1 MTWRRGALL
10 FFAAL
15 AGALIPL
22 IPTVQVA
29 GALTAPIE
37 LAGGLLRELSL
48 SGPGGNVLAWA
59 IVLLAAGLPL
69 LLLVLPPNRGRRHWE
84 DIFLPASS
92 LLLIGLAFCA
102 ANPSYLDRFF
112 GSTLLIAAAVIW
124 VSLLVFWGVL
134 RLLRGMEEAP
144 LERLSGVLR
153 ILLVGCAA
161 LLVFAAASRVS
172 GAIVEI
178 NNLQQD
184 WTLFLAVASVPEPS
198 GLTGDQ
204 LPLVELIPD
213 LLGAWML
220 LLAADLTTALAR
232 DPFGE
237 ESVGR
242 CVTTARWSRLAI
254 QATLVLALGVNLVK
268 LARYDSL
275 ITEVKV
281 SLDLPLIP
289 LILSAALYLLC
300 RCVQRGAG
308 VSSGGGSFRRTT
320 TPSFKE
326 IGVRR

>member
-15 AGALIPL
+15 AGAL

-102 ANPSYLDRFF
+102 VNPSYLDRFF
-112 GSTLLIAAAVIW
+112 GSTLLIAAAMIW

-204 LPLVELIPD
+204 ALNIALALPLVELIPD

-300 RCVQRGAG
+300 RCVQRGRELQEDND
-308 VSSGGGSFRRTT
+308 S
-320 TPSFKE
+320 
-326 IGVRR
+326 II

>member
-102 ANPSYLDRFF
+102 VNPSYLDRFF

-204 LPLVELIPD
+204 ALNIALALPLVELIPD

-275 ITEVKV
+275 ITEAKV

-300 RCVQRGAG
+300 RCVQRGRELQEDND
-308 VSSGGGSFRRTT
+308 S
-320 TPSFKE
+320 
-326 IGVRR
+326 II

>member
-102 ANPSYLDRFF
+102 VNPSYLDRFF

-184 WTLFLAVASVPEPS
+184 WTLFLAVASVPEPT

-204 LPLVELIPD
+204 ALNIALALPLVELIPD

-232 DPFGE
+232 DPFGG

-254 QATLVLALGVNLVK
+254 QATLVLALGGNLVK

-300 RCVQRGAG
+300 RCVQRGRELQEDND
-308 VSSGGGSFRRTT
+308 S
-320 TPSFKE
+320 
-326 IGVRR
+326 II

>member
-102 ANPSYLDRFF
+102 VNPSYLDRFF

-204 LPLVELIPD
+204 ALNIALALPLVELIPD

-237 ESVGR
+237 ENVGR

-300 RCVQRGAG
+300 RCVQRGRELQEDND
-308 VSSGGGSFRRTT
+308 S
-320 TPSFKE
+320 
-326 IGVRR
+326 II

>member
-59 IVLLAAGLPL
+59 LVLLAAGLPL

-102 ANPSYLDRFF
+102 VNPSYLDRFF

-144 LERLSGVLR
+144 LEKLSGVLR

-204 LPLVELIPD
+204 ALNIALALPLVELIPD

-220 LLAADLTTALAR
+220 LLAAVLSGVLLFLLRRQLWRPD
-232 DPFGE
+232 E
-237 ESVGR
+237 EHEPPVGPSE
-242 CVTTARWSRLAI
+242 A
-254 QATLVLALGVNLVK
+254 Q
-268 LARYDSL
+268 
-275 ITEVKV
+275 EE
-281 SLDLPLIP
+281 
-289 LILSAALYLLC
+289 
-300 RCVQRGAG
+300 GAWM
-308 VSSGGGSFRRTT
+308 
-320 TPSFKE
+320 
-326 IGVRR
+326 

>member
-102 ANPSYLDRFF
+102 VNPSYLDRFF

-204 LPLVELIPD
+204 ALNIALALPLVELIPD

-220 LLAADLTTALAR
+220 LLAADLTAALAR

-237 ESVGR
+237 ESVRR
-242 CVTTARWSRLAI
+242 CVTTARRSRRAI
-254 QATLVLALGVNLVK
+254 QVTLVLTLAVNLVK
-268 LARYDSL
+268 LAL
-275 ITEVKV
+275 VGVIPQVQF
-281 SLDLPLIP
+281 SLDLPLLP
-289 LILSAALYLLC
+289 LTLAAALYLLC
-300 RCVQRGAG
+300 RCIQRG
-308 VSSGGGSFRRTT
+308 
-320 TPSFKE
+320 KE
-326 IGVRR
+326 LQEDNDSII

>member
-102 ANPSYLDRFF
+102 VNPSYLDRFF
-112 GSTLLIAAAVIW
+112 GSTLLIAAAMIW

-204 LPLVELIPD
+204 ALNIALALPLVELIPD

-275 ITEVKV
+275 ITEAKV

-300 RCVQRGAG
+300 RCVQRGRELQEDND
-308 VSSGGGSFRRTT
+308 S
-320 TPSFKE
+320 
-326 IGVRR
+326 II

>member
-29 GALTAPIE
+29 GAMTAPIE

-48 SGPGGNVLAWA
+48 SGPGGNLLAWA

-102 ANPSYLDRFF
+102 VNPSYLDRFF
-112 GSTLLIAAAVIW
+112 SSTQLIAAAMIW

-204 LPLVELIPD
+204 ALNIALALPLVELIPD

-254 QATLVLALGVNLVK
+254 QATLVLALGINFVK
-268 LARYDSL
+268 LFWFDYL
-275 ITEVKV
+275 LGLVEI
-281 SLDLPLIP
+281 SLDIPLIP

-300 RCVQRGAG
+300 RCVQRGRELQEDND
-308 VSSGGGSFRRTT
+308 S
-320 TPSFKE
+320 
-326 IGVRR
+326 II

>member
-29 GALTAPIE
+29 GAMTAPIE
-37 LAGGLLRELSL
+37 LAGGMLRELSL

-59 IVLLAAGLPL
+59 LVLLAAGLPL

-84 DIFLPASS
+84 DALLPISS

-112 GSTLLIAAAVIW
+112 GSTLLIAAAMIW

-144 LERLSGVLR
+144 LEKLSGVLR

-204 LPLVELIPD
+204 ALNIALALPLVELIPD

-254 QATLVLALGVNLVK
+254 QVTLVLALGVNLVK

-300 RCVQRGAG
+300 RCVQRGRELQEDND
-308 VSSGGGSFRRTT
+308 S
-320 TPSFKE
+320 
-326 IGVRR
+326 II

>member
-102 ANPSYLDRFF
+102 ANPSYLNGDF
-112 GSTLLIAAAVIW
+112 GTTWLIAAAMIW

-204 LPLVELIPD
+204 ALNIALTLPLVELIPD

-232 DPFGE
+232 NPFGE

-254 QATLVLALGVNLVK
+254 QATLVLALVINFVTLFWFDYLLGLVE
-268 LARYDSL
+268 
-275 ITEVKV
+275 I
-281 SLDLPLIP
+281 SLDIPLIP

-300 RCVQRGAG
+300 RCVQRGRELQEDND
-308 VSSGGGSFRRTT
+308 S
-320 TPSFKE
+320 
-326 IGVRR
+326 II

>member
-102 ANPSYLDRFF
+102 VNPSYLDRFF

-161 LLVFAAASRVS
+161 LLVFAAASRGS
-172 GAIVEI
+172 GAVVEI
-178 NNLQQD
+178 KDFQQD
-184 WTLFLAVASVPEPS
+184 WTLFLAVVSVPEPA
-198 GLTGDQ
+198 GLTADQ
-204 LPLVELIPD
+204 FFVLALPLLELIPD

-300 RCVQRGAG
+300 RCVQRGRELQEDND
-308 VSSGGGSFRRTT
+308 S
-320 TPSFKE
+320 
-326 IGVRR
+326 II

>member
-1 MTWRRGALL
+1 MTWRRGTLL

-102 ANPSYLDRFF
+102 VNPSYLDRFF
-112 GSTLLIAAAVIW
+112 GSTLLIAAAMIW

-144 LERLSGVLR
+144 LEKLSGVLR

-204 LPLVELIPD
+204 ALNIALALPLVELIPD

-232 DPFGE
+232 EPFGE

-254 QATLVLALGVNLVK
+254 QVTLVLALGVNLVK

-300 RCVQRGAG
+300 RCVQRGRELQEDND
-308 VSSGGGSFRRTT
+308 S
-320 TPSFKE
+320 
-326 IGVRR
+326 II

>member
-59 IVLLAAGLPL
+59 LVLLAAGLPL

-102 ANPSYLDRFF
+102 VNPSYLDRFF

-144 LERLSGVLR
+144 LEKLSGVLR

-204 LPLVELIPD
+204 ALNIALALPLVELIPD

-300 RCVQRGAG
+300 RCVQRGRELQEDND
-308 VSSGGGSFRRTT
+308 S
-320 TPSFKE
+320 
-326 IGVRR
+326 II

>member
-84 DIFLPASS
+84 DILLPASS

-102 ANPSYLDRFF
+102 VNPSYLDRFF

-204 LPLVELIPD
+204 ALNIALALPLVELIPD

-220 LLAADLTTALAR
+220 LLAADLTAALAR

-242 CVTTARWSRLAI
+242 CVTTARRSRLAI

-268 LARYDSL
+268 LARYDS
-275 ITEVKV
+275 
-281 SLDLPLIP
+281 
-289 LILSAALYLLC
+289 
-300 RCVQRGAG
+300 
-308 VSSGGGSFRRTT
+308 
-320 TPSFKE
+320 
-326 IGVRR
+326 

>member
-102 ANPSYLDRFF
+102 VNPSYLDRFF

-134 RLLRGMEEAP
+134 RLLRGMEEAS
-144 LERLSGVLR
+144 LEKLSGVLR

-204 LPLVELIPD
+204 ALNIALALPLVELIPD

-232 DPFGE
+232 EPFGE
-237 ESVGR
+237 ESVGQ

-254 QATLVLALGVNLVK
+254 QATLVLTLGVNLVK

-300 RCVQRGAG
+300 RCVQRGRELQEDND
-308 VSSGGGSFRRTT
+308 S
-320 TPSFKE
+320 
-326 IGVRR
+326 II

>member
-59 IVLLAAGLPL
+59 IVLLAADLPL

-102 ANPSYLDRFF
+102 VNPSYLDRFF
-112 GSTLLIAAAVIW
+112 GSTLLIAAAMIW

-144 LERLSGVLR
+144 LEKLSGVLR

-204 LPLVELIPD
+204 ALNIALALPLVELIPD

-300 RCVQRGAG
+300 RCVQRGRELQEDND
-308 VSSGGGSFRRTT
+308 S
-320 TPSFKE
+320 
-326 IGVRR
+326 II

>member
-29 GALTAPIE
+29 GAMTAPIE

-102 ANPSYLDRFF
+102 VNPSYLDRFF

-144 LERLSGVLR
+144 LEKLSGVLR

-204 LPLVELIPD
+204 ALNIALALPLVELIPD

-232 DPFGE
+232 EPFGE
-237 ESVGR
+237 ESVGQ

-300 RCVQRGAG
+300 RCVQRGRELQEDND
-308 VSSGGGSFRRTT
+308 S
-320 TPSFKE
+320 
-326 IGVRR
+326 II

>member
-1 MTWRRGALL
+1 MTWRRGVLL

-15 AGALIPL
+15 TGALIPL

-29 GALTAPIE
+29 GAMTAPIE

-48 SGPGGNVLAWA
+48 SGPGGNILAWV

-102 ANPSYLDRFF
+102 VNPSYLDRFF

-204 LPLVELIPD
+204 ALNIALALPLVELIPD

-232 DPFGE
+232 EPFGE
-237 ESVGR
+237 ASVGR

-300 RCVQRGAG
+300 RCVQRGRELQEDND
-308 VSSGGGSFRRTT
+308 S
-320 TPSFKE
+320 
-326 IGVRR
+326 II

>member
-102 ANPSYLDRFF
+102 VNPSYLDRFF

-204 LPLVELIPD
+204 ALNIALALPLVELIPD

-220 LLAADLTTALAR
+220 LLAADLTAALAR

-237 ESVGR
+237 ESVRR
-242 CVTTARWSRLAI
+242 CVTTARRSRRAI
-254 QATLVLALGVNLVK
+254 QVTLVLTLAVNLVK
-268 LARYDSL
+268 LIRYDYL
-275 ITEVKV
+275 ISEVKV

-289 LILSAALYLLC
+289 LTLSAALYLLC
-300 RCVQRGAG
+300 RCIQRG
-308 VSSGGGSFRRTT
+308 
-320 TPSFKE
+320 KE
-326 IGVRR
+326 LQEDNDSII

>member
-84 DIFLPASS
+84 DFFLPASS

-102 ANPSYLDRFF
+102 VNPSYLDRFF

-144 LERLSGVLR
+144 LEKLSGVLR

-204 LPLVELIPD
+204 ALNIALALPLVELIPD

-237 ESVGR
+237 ENVGR

-300 RCVQRGAG
+300 RCVQRGRELQEDND
-308 VSSGGGSFRRTT
+308 S
-320 TPSFKE
+320 
-326 IGVRR
+326 II

>member
-29 GALTAPIE
+29 GAMTAPIE

-59 IVLLAAGLPL
+59 LVLLAAGLPL

-102 ANPSYLDRFF
+102 VNPSYLDRFF

-144 LERLSGVLR
+144 LEKLSGVLR

-204 LPLVELIPD
+204 ALNIALALPLVELIPD

-254 QATLVLALGVNLVK
+254 QATLVLTLGVNLVK

-300 RCVQRGAG
+300 RCVQRGRELQEDND
-308 VSSGGGSFRRTT
+308 S
-320 TPSFKE
+320 
-326 IGVRR
+326 II

>member
-102 ANPSYLDRFF
+102 VNPSYLDRLF

-144 LERLSGVLR
+144 LEKLSGVLR

-204 LPLVELIPD
+204 ALNIALALPLVELIPD

-237 ESVGR
+237 ESVGQ

-300 RCVQRGAG
+300 RCVQRGRELQEDND
-308 VSSGGGSFRRTT
+308 S
-320 TPSFKE
+320 
-326 IGVRR
+326 II

>member
-102 ANPSYLDRFF
+102 VNPSYLDRFF
-112 GSTLLIAAAVIW
+112 GSTLLIAAAMIW

-144 LERLSGVLR
+144 LEKLSGVLR

-204 LPLVELIPD
+204 ALNIALALPLVELIPD

-232 DPFGE
+232 EPFGE

-300 RCVQRGAG
+300 RCVPRGRELQEDND
-308 VSSGGGSFRRTT
+308 S
-320 TPSFKE
+320 
-326 IGVRR
+326 II

>member
-29 GALTAPIE
+29 GAMTAPIE

-102 ANPSYLDRFF
+102 VNPSYLDRFF
-112 GSTLLIAAAVIW
+112 GSTLLIAAAMIW

-161 LLVFAAASRVS
+161 LLVFAAASRGS
-172 GAIVEI
+172 GAVVEI
-178 NNLQQD
+178 KDFQQD
-184 WTLFLAVASVPEPS
+184 WTLFLAVVSVPEPT
-198 GLTGDQ
+198 GLTADQ
-204 LPLVELIPD
+204 FLVLALPLLELIPD

-232 DPFGE
+232 DTQR
-237 ESVGR
+237 STVVGR

-300 RCVQRGAG
+300 RCVQRGRELQEDND
-308 VSSGGGSFRRTT
+308 S
-320 TPSFKE
+320 
-326 IGVRR
+326 II

>member
-15 AGALIPL
+15 AGVLIPL

-84 DIFLPASS
+84 DALLPISS
-92 LLLIGLAFCA
+92 LLLIVLTFCVV
-102 ANPSYLDRFF
+102 NPSYLGGFF
-112 GSTLLIAAAVIW
+112 ISMRLTAAAAVW

-204 LPLVELIPD
+204 ALNIALALPLVELIPD

-300 RCVQRGAG
+300 RCVQRGRELQEDND
-308 VSSGGGSFRRTT
+308 S
-320 TPSFKE
+320 
-326 IGVRR
+326 II

>member
-37 LAGGLLRELSL
+37 LAGGMLRELSL

-102 ANPSYLDRFF
+102 VNPSYLDRFF

-144 LERLSGVLR
+144 LEKLSGVLR

-204 LPLVELIPD
+204 ALNIALALPLVELIPD

-300 RCVQRGAG
+300 RCVQRGRELQEDND
-308 VSSGGGSFRRTT
+308 S
-320 TPSFKE
+320 
-326 IGVRR
+326 II

>member
-102 ANPSYLDRFF
+102 VNPSYLDRFF
-112 GSTLLIAAAVIW
+112 GSTLLIAAAVVW

-204 LPLVELIPD
+204 ALNIALALPLVELIPD

-300 RCVQRGAG
+300 RCVQRGRELQEDND
-308 VSSGGGSFRRTT
+308 S
-320 TPSFKE
+320 
-326 IGVRR
+326 II

>member
-1 MTWRRGALL
+1 MTWRRGVLL

-15 AGALIPL
+15 TGALIPL

-29 GALTAPIE
+29 GAMTAPIE

-102 ANPSYLDRFF
+102 VNPSYLDRFF

-204 LPLVELIPD
+204 ALNIALALPLVELIPD

-300 RCVQRGAG
+300 RCVQRGRELQEDND
-308 VSSGGGSFRRTT
+308 S
-320 TPSFKE
+320 
-326 IGVRR
+326 II

>member
-22 IPTVQVA
+22 CPTVQVA
-29 GALTAPIE
+29 GAVTASNV

-102 ANPSYLDRFF
+102 VNPSYLDRFF

-144 LERLSGVLR
+144 LEKLSGVLR

-204 LPLVELIPD
+204 ALNIALALPLVELIPD

-232 DPFGE
+232 EPFGE
-237 ESVGR
+237 ESVGQ

-254 QATLVLALGVNLVK
+254 QATLVLTLGVNLVK

-300 RCVQRGAG
+300 RCVQRGRELQEDND
-308 VSSGGGSFRRTT
+308 S
-320 TPSFKE
+320 
-326 IGVRR
+326 II

>member
-10 FFAAL
+10 FFVAL

-102 ANPSYLDRFF
+102 VNPSYLDRFF
-112 GSTLLIAAAVIW
+112 GSTLLIAAAMIW

-204 LPLVELIPD
+204 ALNIALALPLVELIPD

-232 DPFGE
+232 EPFGE

-254 QATLVLALGVNLVK
+254 QATLVLTLGVNLVK

-300 RCVQRGAG
+300 RCVQRGRELQEDND
-308 VSSGGGSFRRTT
+308 S
-320 TPSFKE
+320 
-326 IGVRR
+326 II

>member
-102 ANPSYLDRFF
+102 VNPSYLDRFF

-204 LPLVELIPD
+204 AVNIALALPLVELIPD

-242 CVTTARWSRLAI
+242 CVTTVRWSRLAI

-300 RCVQRGAG
+300 RCVQRGRELQEDND
-308 VSSGGGSFRRTT
+308 S
-320 TPSFKE
+320 
-326 IGVRR
+326 II